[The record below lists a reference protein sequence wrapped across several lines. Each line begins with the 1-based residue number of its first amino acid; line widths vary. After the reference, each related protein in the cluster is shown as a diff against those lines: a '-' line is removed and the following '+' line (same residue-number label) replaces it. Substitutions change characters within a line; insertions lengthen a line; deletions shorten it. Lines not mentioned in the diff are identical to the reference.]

1 MFPAKFSNLAPNL
14 NKEESSNLQ
23 EFDKLGADAIS
34 GCLKHFRLFSLF
46 IEFNFENWHSSSSSS
61 SSLRAGLSK
70 NAKRGFQSCGIFFN
84 WSCFKRLSGFIFYHF
99 ALEVFSAPQKREIG
113 RELKFGNSCVLP
125 SRANVL
131 DGSQGRMN
139 FRTLISLAIL
149 FD

>member
-1 MFPAKFSNLAPNL
+1 MPFQAALNIFAFFLSLLNL
-14 NKEESSNLQ
+14 
-23 EFDKLGADAIS
+23 I
-34 GCLKHFRLFSLF
+34 LKIGTRRRR
-46 IEFNFENWHSSSSSS
+46 
-61 SSLRAGLSK
+61 RAGLSK

-125 SRANVL
+125 SRANNVL
-131 DGSQGRMN
+131 DGSQVRMN